1 MFTYDISAAKQRL
14 KKTDRADMKS
24 RNTVNNLQR
33 FLISGDRW
41 QLTAMRNEGMEEEEA
56 VFSEVRRVWRSFGKR
71 KRGRAARATLAAGV
85 CEVGD
90 RRRDCGLSTANY
102 IHPPAPLPCH
112 ALLRLHAL
120 HTARRLQAPRSHAAP
135 HATRLFCC
143 C

>member
-56 VFSEVRRVWRSFGKR
+56 VFSEVRSVWRSFGKR
-71 KRGRAARATLAAGV
+71 REAEQLV
-85 CEVGD
+85 
-90 RRRDCGLSTANY
+90 
-102 IHPPAPLPCH
+102 LP
-112 ALLRLHAL
+112 
-120 HTARRLQAPRSHAAP
+120 
-135 HATRLFCC
+135 
-143 C
+143 